1 MEIEKKFLIKELP
14 DLSKYDFLEIEQ
26 GYLSTDPVVR
36 IRKKN
41 DKYILT
47 YKGSG
52 LLAREEIE
60 AALTKESYEHL
71 LEKIDGHPITKRRYL
86 IPLDPYTIELDIFS
100 GHMEGLIMAE
110 VEFPSVE
117 EADAFTPPSWFGADV
132 TEDHRYHNS
141 NMIYSNP
148 FKIL

>member
-1 MEIEKKFLIKELP
+1 MEIERKFLIKELP
-14 DLSKYDFLEIEQ
+14 DLSKYEYVDIEQ
-26 GYLSTDPVVR
+26 GYLSTNPVVR

-41 DKYILT
+41 DKYVLT

-52 LLAREEIE
+52 LMSREELE

-71 LEKIDGHPITKRRYL
+71 LEKIDGHAITKRRYL
-86 IPLDPYTIELDIFS
+86 IPLEPYTIELDVFY

-117 EADAFTPPSWFGADV
+117 EANNFNPPNWFGVDV
-132 TEDHRYHNS
+132 TEDRRYHNS
-141 NMIYSNP
+141 NMIMGNP
-148 FKIL
+148 LK